1 MSFRMRLS
9 DAEYFAD
16 LIKAIS
22 AVVEEG
28 TFIVNENSIRMVS
41 MDPAHIS
48 LVDFEL
54 DKSAAE
60 EYVCSEPMNITVS
73 VTELLK
79 FLRRAKKGES
89 ITISYES
96 EKKKLTIILVDTASS
111 KERSFNMNALEPVA
125 SRTTVPSLT
134 FEATARVNT
143 DALVD
148 AIEDSSLVSDYV
160 KFSINPDAVILS
172 AKGEVGAVQTKLS
185 KAGAAVY
192 EIKADKEVWANFSI
206 NYVEKILKA
215 AKTLSGEVTIELST
229 NKPIRFELPIPSG
242 KLGYL
247 VAPRI
252 ETA

>member
-1 MSFRMRLS
+1 MSFRMRLPN
-9 DAEYFAD
+9 AEYFAD

-28 TFIVNENSIRMVS
+28 TFVVDENSIKMVS

-48 LVDFEL
+48 LVDFRL
-54 DKSAAE
+54 DKGAAE
-60 EYVCSEPMNITVS
+60 EYVYSEPMNITVS

-79 FLRRAKKGES
+79 FLKRAKKGEG

-96 EKKKLTIILVDTASS
+96 DKKRLTIVLVDAASS
-111 KERSFNMNALEPVA
+111 KERSFSMSALEPVA
-125 SRTTVPSLT
+125 SRTAVPNLT
-134 FEATARVNT
+134 FEATARVST

-160 KFSINPDAVILS
+160 KFSISPDAVTLS
-172 AKGEVGAVQTKLS
+172 AKGDVGAAQIKLS
-185 KAGAAVY
+185 KAGANVY

-215 AKTLSGEVTIELST
+215 AKTLSDEITIELST
-229 NKPIRFELPIPSG
+229 NKPIRLEFPIPSG

-252 ETA
+252 ESA

>member
-1 MSFRMRLS
+1 MSFRMRLPN
-9 DAEYFAD
+9 AEYFAD

-28 TFIVNENSIRMVS
+28 TFMVDENSIRMVS

-48 LVDFEL
+48 LVDFGL

-73 VTELLK
+73 ITELLK
-79 FLRRAKKGES
+79 FLKRAKKSEG
-89 ITISYES
+89 ITISYEGD
-96 EKKKLTIILVDTASS
+96 KKKLTILLVDMASS
-111 KERSFNMNALEPVA
+111 RERSFTMNALEPVA
-125 SRTTVPSLT
+125 SRTAVPNLT
-134 FEATARVNT
+134 FEAAARVST

-160 KFSINPDAVILS
+160 RFSISPDAVTLS
-172 AKGEVGAVQTKLS
+172 AKGDVGAAQVRLS
-185 KAGAAVY
+185 KASPTVY
-192 EIKADKEVWANFSI
+192 EIRADKEVWANFSI
-206 NYVEKILKA
+206 NYVEKIVKA
-215 AKTLSGEVTIELST
+215 AKTLSDEVTIELST
-229 NKPIRFELPIPSG
+229 NKPIRFEFPIPSG